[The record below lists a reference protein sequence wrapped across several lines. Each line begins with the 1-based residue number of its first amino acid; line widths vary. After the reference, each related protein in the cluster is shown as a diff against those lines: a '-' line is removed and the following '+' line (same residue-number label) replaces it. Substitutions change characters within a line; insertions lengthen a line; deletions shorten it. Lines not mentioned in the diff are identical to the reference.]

1 MVNSTHIILYFKLVI
16 FGLSTLQG
24 TSLSASINPKMLIFD
39 GLAKYADRLEILPS
53 DDCSSF
59 EIRSW
64 GRIVDKKSNLLS
76 PNDIVNLKL
85 YSGDINVVQIAKV
98 LSISNQIDDEFDVVY
113 LSFGNWSWDAE
124 KVFKELDIKS
134 LTAIHFDKK
143 VNIEANIWNVPELP
157 AQLKNLRKNCVDIPK
172 VGEI

>member
-85 YSGDINVVQIAKV
+85 YSGNINVVRIAKV
-98 LSISNQIDDEFDVVY
+98 LSISSQIDDEFDVVY
-113 LSFGNWSWDAE
+113 LSFGNWSWDT
-124 KVFKELDIKS
+124 KKLFKDLKISS
-134 LTAIHFDKK
+134 LTVLHDDGKA
-143 VNIEANIWNVPELP
+143 NIESNSWQLPNLPERLNR
-157 AQLKNLRKNCVDIPK
+157 LKQNCNLKF
-172 VGEI
+172 GEV

>member
-85 YSGDINVVQIAKV
+85 YSGDINVVRIAKV
-98 LSISNQIDDEFDVVY
+98 LIISNQIDDDFDVVY
-113 LSFGNWSWDAE
+113 LSFGNWSWDT
-124 KVFKELDIKS
+124 KKLFKDLKISS
-134 LTAIHFDKK
+134 LTVLHDDGKA
-143 VNIEANIWNVPELP
+143 NIESNSWQLPDLPER
-157 AQLKNLRKNCVDIPK
+157 LKRLKQNCNLKF
-172 VGEI
+172 GEV

>member
-39 GLAKYADRLEILPS
+39 GLAKYADRLEILPT

-85 YSGDINVVQIAKV
+85 YSGNINVVQIAKV
-98 LSISNQIDDEFDVVY
+98 LSISSQIDDDFDVVY
-113 LSFGNWSWDAE
+113 LSFGNWSWDT
-124 KVFKELDIKS
+124 KKLFKDLKIKS
-134 LTAIHFDKK
+134 LTVLHDDGKA
-143 VNIEANIWNVPELP
+143 NIESNSWQLPNLPENLSR
-157 AQLKNLRKNCVDIPK
+157 LKQNCNLKF
-172 VGEI
+172 GEV

>member
-85 YSGDINVVQIAKV
+85 YSGDINVVRIAKV
-98 LSISNQIDDEFDVVY
+98 LSISNQIDDDFDVVY
-113 LSFGNWSWDAE
+113 LSFGNWSWDT
-124 KVFKELDIKS
+124 KKLFKDLKISS
-134 LTAIHFDKK
+134 LTVLHDDGKA
-143 VNIEANIWNVPELP
+143 NIESNSWQLPNLPERLNK
-157 AQLKNLRKNCVDIPK
+157 LKQNCNLKF
-172 VGEI
+172 GEV

>member
-85 YSGDINVVQIAKV
+85 YSGDINVVRIAKV
-98 LSISNQIDDEFDVVY
+98 LSISNQIDDDFDVVY
-113 LSFGNWSWDAE
+113 LSFGNWSWDT
-124 KVFKELDIKS
+124 KKLFKDLKISS
-134 LTAIHFDKK
+134 LTVLHDDSKA
-143 VNIEANIWNVPELP
+143 NIESNSWQLPNLPERLNR
-157 AQLKNLRKNCVDIPK
+157 LKQNCNLKFGK
-172 VGEI
+172 V

>member
-24 TSLSASINPKMLIFD
+24 ASLSASINPKMLIFD

-85 YSGDINVVQIAKV
+85 YSGNINVVRIAKV
-98 LSISNQIDDEFDVVY
+98 LSISSQIDEKFDVVY
-113 LSFGNWSWDAE
+113 LSFGNWSWDT
-124 KVFKELDIKS
+124 KKLFKDLKISS
-134 LTAIHFDKK
+134 LTVLHDDGKA
-143 VNIEANIWNVPELP
+143 NIESNSWQLPDLPER
-157 AQLKNLRKNCVDIPK
+157 LKRLKQNCNLKF
-172 VGEI
+172 GEV

>member
-85 YSGDINVVQIAKV
+85 YSGDINVVRIAKV
-98 LSISNQIDDEFDVVY
+98 LSISNQIDDGFDVVY
-113 LSFGNWSWDAE
+113 LSFGNWSWDT
-124 KVFKELDIKS
+124 KKLFKDLKISS
-134 LTAIHFDKK
+134 LTVLHDDSKA
-143 VNIEANIWNVPELP
+143 NIESNSWQLPNLPERLNR
-157 AQLKNLRKNCVDIPK
+157 LKQNCNLKF
-172 VGEI
+172 GEV

>member
-85 YSGDINVVQIAKV
+85 YSGDINVVRIAKV

-113 LSFGNWSWDAE
+113 LSFGNWSWDT
-124 KVFKELDIKS
+124 KKLFKDLKISS
-134 LTAIHFDKK
+134 LTVLHDDGKA
-143 VNIEANIWNVPELP
+143 NIESNSWQLPDLPER
-157 AQLKNLRKNCVDIPK
+157 LKRLKQNCNLKF
-172 VGEI
+172 GEV

>member
-85 YSGDINVVQIAKV
+85 YSGDINVVRIAKV
-98 LSISNQIDDEFDVVY
+98 LSISNQIDDDFDVVY
-113 LSFGNWSWDAE
+113 LSFGNWSWDT
-124 KVFKELDIKS
+124 KKLFKDLKISS
-134 LTAIHFDKK
+134 LTVLHDDGKA
-143 VNIEANIWNVPELP
+143 NIESNSWQLPNLPERLNR
-157 AQLKNLRKNCVDIPK
+157 LKQNCNLKF
-172 VGEI
+172 GEV

>member
-85 YSGDINVVQIAKV
+85 YSGNINVVRIAKV
-98 LSISNQIDDEFDVVY
+98 LSISNQIDEKFDVVY
-113 LSFGNWSWDAE
+113 LSFGNWSWDT
-124 KVFKELDIKS
+124 KKLFKDLKISS
-134 LTAIHFDKK
+134 LTVLHDDGKA
-143 VNIEANIWNVPELP
+143 NIESNSWQLPDLPEH
-157 AQLKNLRKNCVDIPK
+157 LKRLKQNCNLKF
-172 VGEI
+172 GEV

>member
-24 TSLSASINPKMLIFD
+24 ASLSASINPKMLIFD

-85 YSGDINVVQIAKV
+85 YSGDINVVRIAKV
-98 LSISNQIDDEFDVVY
+98 LSISNQIDDDFDVVY
-113 LSFGNWSWDAE
+113 LSFGNWSWDT
-124 KVFKELDIKS
+124 KKLFKDLKISS
-134 LTAIHFDKK
+134 LTVLHDDGKA
-143 VNIEANIWNVPELP
+143 NIESNSWQLPNLPERLNK
-157 AQLKNLRKNCVDIPK
+157 LKQNCNLKF
-172 VGEI
+172 GEV

>member
-85 YSGDINVVQIAKV
+85 YSGNINVVRIAKV
-98 LSISNQIDDEFDVVY
+98 LSISNQIDEKFDVVY
-113 LSFGNWSWDAE
+113 LSFGNWSWDT
-124 KVFKELDIKS
+124 KKLFKDLKISS
-134 LTAIHFDKK
+134 LTVLHDDGKA
-143 VNIEANIWNVPELP
+143 NIESNSWQLPNLPERLNR
-157 AQLKNLRKNCVDIPK
+157 LKQNCNLKF
-172 VGEI
+172 GEV

>member
-64 GRIVDKKSNLLS
+64 GRIVDKKSSLLS

-85 YSGDINVVQIAKV
+85 YSGDINVVRIAKV
-98 LSISNQIDDEFDVVY
+98 LSISNQIDDDFDVVY
-113 LSFGNWSWDAE
+113 LSFGNWSWDT
-124 KVFKELDIKS
+124 KKLFKDLKISS
-134 LTAIHFDKK
+134 LTVLHDDGKA
-143 VNIEANIWNVPELP
+143 NIESNSWQLPNLPERLNK
-157 AQLKNLRKNCVDIPK
+157 LKQNCNLKF
-172 VGEI
+172 GEV

>member
-85 YSGDINVVQIAKV
+85 YSGNINVVRIAKV
-98 LSISNQIDDEFDVVY
+98 LSISNQIDEKFDVVY
-113 LSFGNWSWDAE
+113 LSFGNWSWDT
-124 KVFKELDIKS
+124 KKLFKDLKISS
-134 LTAIHFDKK
+134 LTVLHDDGKA
-143 VNIEANIWNVPELP
+143 NIESNSWQLPNLPERLNK
-157 AQLKNLRKNCVDIPK
+157 LKQNCNLKF
-172 VGEI
+172 GEV

>member
-1 MVNSTHIILYFKLVI
+1 M
-16 FGLSTLQG
+16 
-24 TSLSASINPKMLIFD
+24 SASINPKMLIFD

-85 YSGDINVVQIAKV
+85 YSGDINVVRIAKV
-98 LSISNQIDDEFDVVY
+98 LSISNQIDEKFDVVY
-113 LSFGNWSWDAE
+113 LSFGNWSWDT
-124 KVFKELDIKS
+124 KKLFKDLKISS
-134 LTAIHFDKK
+134 LTVLHDDGKA
-143 VNIEANIWNVPELP
+143 NIESNSWQLPDLPER
-157 AQLKNLRKNCVDIPK
+157 LKRLKQNCNLKF
-172 VGEI
+172 GEV

>member
-1 MVNSTHIILYFKLVI
+1 M
-16 FGLSTLQG
+16 
-24 TSLSASINPKMLIFD
+24 SASINPKMLIFD

-85 YSGDINVVQIAKV
+85 YSGNINVVRIAKV
-98 LSISNQIDDEFDVVY
+98 LSISNQIDEKFDVVY
-113 LSFGNWSWDAE
+113 LSFGNWSWDT
-124 KVFKELDIKS
+124 KKLFKDLKISS
-134 LTAIHFDKK
+134 LTVLHEDGKA
-143 VNIEANIWNVPELP
+143 NIESNSWQLPDLPER
-157 AQLKNLRKNCVDIPK
+157 LKRLKQNCNLKF
-172 VGEI
+172 GEV

>member
-1 MVNSTHIILYFKLVI
+1 MVNSKPIILYFKLII

-24 TSLSASINPKMLIFD
+24 TSASASTNSKMLIFD
-39 GLAKYADRLEILPS
+39 GLAKYADRLEILPT

-85 YSGDINVVQIAKV
+85 YSGNINVVQIAKV
-98 LSISNQIDDEFDVVY
+98 LSISSQIDDDFDVVY
-113 LSFGNWSWDAE
+113 LSFGKWSWDT
-124 KVFKELDIKS
+124 KKLFKDLKIKS
-134 LTAIHFDKK
+134 LTVLHDDDK
-143 VNIEANIWNVPELP
+143 ANI
-157 AQLKNLRKNCVDIPK
+157 
-172 VGEI
+172 

>member
-16 FGLSTLQG
+16 FGLSILQG

-85 YSGDINVVQIAKV
+85 YSGNINVVRIAKV
-98 LSISNQIDDEFDVVY
+98 LSISNQIDEKFDVVY
-113 LSFGNWSWDAE
+113 LSFGNWSWDT
-124 KVFKELDIKS
+124 KKLFKDLKISS
-134 LTAIHFDKK
+134 LTVLHDDGKA
-143 VNIEANIWNVPELP
+143 NIESNSWQLPNLPER
-157 AQLKNLRKNCVDIPK
+157 LKRLKQNCNLKF
-172 VGEI
+172 GEV

>member
-16 FGLSTLQG
+16 FGLSPLQG

-85 YSGDINVVQIAKV
+85 YSGNINVVRIAKV
-98 LSISNQIDDEFDVVY
+98 LSISNQIDEKFDVVY
-113 LSFGNWSWDAE
+113 LSFGNWSWDT
-124 KVFKELDIKS
+124 KKLFKDLKISS
-134 LTAIHFDKK
+134 LTVLHEDGKA
-143 VNIEANIWNVPELP
+143 NIESNSWQLPDLPER
-157 AQLKNLRKNCVDIPK
+157 LKRLKQNCNLKF
-172 VGEI
+172 GEV

>member
-16 FGLSTLQG
+16 FGLSTLLG
-24 TSLSASINPKMLIFD
+24 TSLSASTNPKMLIFD

-85 YSGDINVVQIAKV
+85 YSGNINVVRIAKV
-98 LSISNQIDDEFDVVY
+98 LSISNQIDDDFDVVY
-113 LSFGNWSWDAE
+113 LSFGNWSWDT
-124 KVFKELDIKS
+124 KKLFKDLKISS
-134 LTAIHFDKK
+134 LTVLHDDGKA
-143 VNIEANIWNVPELP
+143 NIESNSWQLPDLPER
-157 AQLKNLRKNCVDIPK
+157 LKRLKQNCNLKF
-172 VGEI
+172 GEV